1 MFAEPS
7 VMAAFLL
14 PPLLHMAEKYPACP
28 ALAERLRAWASRTA
42 PRVLEDLAACRA
54 LRPGGCGP
62 RGRAEVHLLKNVEM
76 GFSI

>member
-14 PPLLHMAEKYPACP
+14 PRLLHMADKYPACP
-28 ALAERLRAWASRTA
+28 ALAGRLRAWAGETA

-54 LRPGGCGP
+54 LRPGGSGP
-62 RGRAEVHLLKNVEM
+62 RGCGGGAGSPPEEHRIV
-76 GFSI
+76 F